1 MDRLETRELAYFLAV
16 ADELHFGR
24 AATRLGIAQPALSK
38 TVRQLERRLGVTLF
52 ERTSR
57 AVALTEAGRVLSR
70 EARVALDAVS
80 AAALRTQ
87 RAGTRNPHL
96 ILAMKP
102 GGDAGLLPAI
112 LAAYERTPEV
122 LPVEVVFGADPSC
135 MLREGQADAA
145 LLYAP
150 PDELG
155 GLDTES
161 LLTEA
166 PVAVLPASHPLAH
179 RASLQMADLTGENL
193 HRKPSDPSAMKS
205 ISELMHLIA
214 LGRMV
219 AVLPRVLTR
228 PLRDDLTTV
237 PMADLPPVGLL
248 LAWPA
253 HSTSLSVA
261 ALARAAATAIPSNA
275 VALSGDRAA
284 VSAPDP
290 VGVLLQ
296 RVQEHHQVLR
306 PLVMDAV
313 AGIRGMLGRQGLD
326 ELVDRLSAARITVI
340 NRLSACHGPSMP
352 VRSDI
357 GPSAEPGR
365 GAMSDLNELHVNLG
379 CFRECAQVARI

>member
-57 AVALTEAGRVLSR
+57 AVTLTEAGRVLSR
-70 EARVALDAVS
+70 EARVALEAIS

-87 RAGTRNPHL
+87 RAGIRDPRL

-112 LAAYERTPEV
+112 LAVYEREPEV
-122 LPVEVVFGADPSC
+122 LPVEVVFGADSSR
-135 MLREGQADAA
+135 MLRDGQADAA

-150 PDELG
+150 PDELS
-155 GLDTES
+155 GLDTET

-166 PVAVLPASHPLAH
+166 P
-179 RASLQMADLTGENL
+179 
-193 HRKPSDPSAMKS
+193 
-205 ISELMHLIA
+205 
-214 LGRMV
+214 V

-228 PLRDDLTTV
+228 PLRDDLITV
-237 PMADLPPVGLL
+237 PMADLPPVALL

-261 ALARAAATAIPSNA
+261 ALARAAATAIRSNA
-275 VALSGDRAA
+275 VAS
-284 VSAPDP
+284 
-290 VGVLLQ
+290 
-296 RVQEHHQVLR
+296 
-306 PLVMDAV
+306 
-313 AGIRGMLGRQGLD
+313 
-326 ELVDRLSAARITVI
+326 
-340 NRLSACHGPSMP
+340 SMM
-352 VRSDI
+352 
-357 GPSAEPGR
+357 A
-365 GAMSDLNELHVNLG
+365 
-379 CFRECAQVARI
+379 